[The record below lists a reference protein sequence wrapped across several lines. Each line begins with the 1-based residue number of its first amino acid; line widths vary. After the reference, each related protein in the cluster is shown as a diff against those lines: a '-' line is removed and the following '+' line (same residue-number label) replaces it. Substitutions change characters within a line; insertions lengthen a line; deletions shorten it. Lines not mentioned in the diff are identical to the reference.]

1 MRVGS
6 AGRQQRHATR
16 GGRPIANPSILA
28 HATDVLRERL
38 HMPANTRF
46 CCALTAVAWIAA
58 SAPAGPDHGSYAALV
73 VSGCA
78 GAIIALNQ
86 RGIAGLAAIG
96 LALGAL
102 VATPHT
108 THPNLLVPIALL
120 TSSALMGRVL
130 MPRVPTA
137 YWSVVLFVI
146 ALLLKLAM
154 VTGPGQGAAA
164 GGIVSTV
171 ALMTVMM
178 LIAHATFE
186 ATRMLWTDH
195 DVIGGMQYAL
205 ADRNWLS
212 ETSRYLLLGRI
223 AGGIAHELSQ
233 AMNVIGMANGN
244 LGYIL
249 ARAEVPEPFGTEL
262 SQRVGKIAY
271 HSSAAATMLG
281 QFRWFGLDGQR
292 DGAEMTVRTALERA
306 ILATR
311 SETRKSGITVEIR
324 GDAISHPVPLRHG
337 LIEMLASTALS
348 ELTRI
353 LADRPSDGKPP
364 EAIALEATRTETA
377 IEIAVVSSGESTL
390 MRPRSHPHGHDA
402 NGIDQITY
410 ALVSRL
416 AASFQ
421 AEIIRL
427 EPQHHPVC
435 FRLRL
440 PRDIV

>member
-1 MRVGS
+1 M
-6 AGRQQRHATR
+6 
-16 GGRPIANPSILA
+16 ANPSAPARAILA
-28 HATDVLRERL
+28 LRRRL
-38 HMPANTRF
+38 SMPANARF
-46 CCALTAVAWIAA
+46 CCALMAVAWIAA
-58 SAPAGPDHGSYAALV
+58 SAPAGPDRGSYAALA

-96 LALGAL
+96 LALVAL
-102 VATPHT
+102 LPAPHAA
-108 THPNLLVPIALL
+108 HPDLLVPTALL
-120 TSSALMGRVL
+120 TSSALIGRVL
-130 MPRVPTA
+130 LPRVPAA
-137 YWSVVLFVI
+137 YWSVVLFVV
-146 ALLLKLAM
+146 ALLLKLAT
-154 VTGPGQGAAA
+154 VTSGV
-164 GGIVSTV
+164 VSTA

-178 LIAHATFE
+178 LVAHASFE
-186 ATRMLWTDH
+186 ATRLLWKDN

-249 ARAEVPEPFGTEL
+249 ARANVPEPFGTEL
-262 SQRVGKIAY
+262 SQRVGKIAH

-281 QFRWFGLDGQR
+281 QFRWFGQDGQR
-292 DGAEMTVRTALERA
+292 DGTEMTVRTALERA

-311 SETRKSGITVEIR
+311 SETRKSGVTVEIR
-324 GDAISHPVPLRHG
+324 GDALTHPAPLHHG
-337 LIEMLASTALS
+337 LIEMLVSTALS
-348 ELTRI
+348 ELARI
-353 LADRPSDGKPP
+353 LARRPSDGKPP
-364 EAIALEATRTETA
+364 EAIGLEATRTETA
-377 IEIAVVSSGESTL
+377 IEIAIVSSGQTAL
-390 MRPRSHPHGHDA
+390 MPPRSSGPDSG

-410 ALVSRL
+410 SLVSRL

-421 AEIIRL
+421 AEIIRC

-440 PRDIV
+440 PRDII